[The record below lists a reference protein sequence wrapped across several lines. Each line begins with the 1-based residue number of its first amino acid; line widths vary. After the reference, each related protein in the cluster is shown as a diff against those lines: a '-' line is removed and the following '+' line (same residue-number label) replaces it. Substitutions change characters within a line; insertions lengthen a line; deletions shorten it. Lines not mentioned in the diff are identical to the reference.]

1 MTQTTQ
7 GTGPGAASNVFPAL
21 YNGRVKLANLTK
33 EVTDSVN
40 GYPQVNIGDT
50 NHELEL
56 TDAGKHIYATDCIVT
71 IPYTDDVP
79 FPIGTQIIIV
89 AQGLDVVVDKA
100 GGGTMLYLGGS
111 DVNTC
116 TISAR
121 STANLL
127 KTAVEEWYISGDNVS

>member
-1 MTQTTQ
+1 MTQTTE
-7 GTGPGAASNVFPAL
+7 GTGLGAASNVFAPL
-21 YNGRVKLANLTK
+21 YNGIVKLANLNK
-33 EVTDSVN
+33 EVADSVT
-40 GYPQVNIGDT
+40 GCPQVNIGDN

-56 TDAGKHIYATDCIVT
+56 SDAGKHIYATDCTVT
-71 IPYTDDVP
+71 IPYTADVP
-79 FPIGTQIIIV
+79 FPVGTQIIVV

-100 GGGTMLYLGGS
+100 GGGTVLYLGGS